1 MEILRGLI
9 QNLIII
15 IILAMFLEMLLP
27 AGEMR
32 PYVNMV
38 MGLLIIIAVIQTV
51 GDLVNRDFTGALPA
65 LTEREGQV
73 QLSEI
78 IDTGREFSSGQQQIA
93 IAQYKNGLDQQV
105 LALAAIHQEIPVVAA
120 EVKINS
126 ESGDIN
132 FGQINEIIMI
142 VEKEP
147 ARPEN
152 QPAKDFVDVEPVAVQ
167 VNSYS
172 YTEGL
177 ERAGSETSPPRETV
191 AGLINTMANF
201 YNLKPEQ
208 VKCVYR

>member
-15 IILAMFLEMLLP
+15 IILAIFLEMLLP

-38 MGLLIIIAVIQTV
+38 MGLLIIIAVVQAV
-51 GDLVNRDFTGALPA
+51 GNLWNSDFAGGLPA
-65 LTEREGQV
+65 LTEKEGQA

-78 IDTGREFSSGQQQIA
+78 IDAGREFSSEQQQLA
-93 IAQYKNGLDQQV
+93 IDRYKLGLDQQV
-105 LALAAIHQEIPVVAA
+105 LALASIHQEIPVVAA
-120 EVKINS
+120 EVKVNS
-126 ESGDIN
+126 KSGDLN
-132 FGQINEIIMI
+132 LGQINEIVMI

-147 ARPEN
+147 ARSEN
-152 QPAKDFVDVEPVAVQ
+152 QSTPDLVVGIEPVAVQ
-167 VNSYS
+167 VSSNV
-172 YTEGL
+172 EGP
-177 ERAGSETSPPRETV
+177 ERAGSETGPPRESV
-191 AGLINTMANF
+191 AGLINTVANF